1 MATMKAVRF
10 HSHGGPDKLVYED
23 APAPQAG
30 PGEALIQVQACGL
43 NRLDLWVRQGIP
55 AYPVALPHILGS
67 DICGTVLAGD
77 GLPADIAVG
86 DEVVVYPGLY
96 DPNGQA
102 ASLGKENL
110 DPDFKVIGGHVNG
123 GYAEQVVVP
132 SRNLLKKP
140 PNLSSIEAAAYPL
153 TFITA
158 WHMLATRAQVKEG
171 ENVLILGAGSGV
183 GVAGVQIARYLGAHV
198 MAATTHA
205 HKADKLK
212 ALGADVVIVGH
223 PQDLAPKV
231 LEATHDLGVE
241 VVFEHVGPA
250 TWEQSIKVVA
260 KGGRIVTCGATTG
273 PEVPL
278 ILRQLFG
285 REITLLGSML
295 GTFSELQRVSKLIQS
310 GKLKPVVDRSFPLE
324 QARAAQET
332 LLTKEHTGKLVLD
345 IAGKAAA

>member
-1 MATMKAVRF
+1 
-10 HSHGGPDKLVYED
+10 
-23 APAPQAG
+23 
-30 PGEALIQVQACGL
+30 
-43 NRLDLWVRQGIP
+43 
-55 AYPVALPHILGS
+55 
-67 DICGTVLAGD
+67 
-77 GLPADIAVG
+77 
-86 DEVVVYPGLY
+86 
-96 DPNGQA
+96 
-102 ASLGKENL
+102 
-110 DPDFKVIGGHVNG
+110 
-123 GYAEQVVVP
+123 
-132 SRNLLKKP
+132 
-140 PNLSSIEAAAYPL
+140 
-153 TFITA
+153 
-158 WHMLATRAQVKEG
+158 
-171 ENVLILGAGSGV
+171 
-183 GVAGVQIARYLGAHV
+183 
-198 MAATTHA
+198 
-205 HKADKLK
+205 
-212 ALGADVVIVGH
+212 LGADDVIIGH

-295 GTFSELQRVSKLIQS
+295 GTFGELQRVTKLIQS

-345 IAGKAAA
+345 VAGKAPA

>member
-1 MATMKAVRF
+1 MKAVRF
-10 HSHGGPDKLVYED
+10 HAHGGADKLVYED
-23 APAPQAG
+23 APAPSAG

-55 AYPVALPHILGS
+55 AYPVQLPHILGS
-67 DICGTVLAGD
+67 DICGTVLSGD

-86 DEVVVYPGLY
+86 DEVVVYPGLF

-102 ASLGKENL
+102 ASRGKENL
-110 DPDFKVIGGHVNG
+110 DPDFKIIGGHVNG

-140 PNLSSIEAAAYPL
+140 SNLSAIEAAAFPL

-205 HKADKLK
+205 HKAEKLK
-212 ALGADVVIVGH
+212 ALGADDVIIGH

-295 GTFSELQRVSKLIQS
+295 GTFGELQRVTKLIQS

-345 IAGKAAA
+345 VAGKAPA